1 MQRLTGRTGKSAHLG
16 ADVDRWANLVLAAN
30 SQPSALNRNI
40 NISVNWQNVL
50 FSSHPHNPQIQC
62 IALFLCYAPELKY
75 DGICQ
80 HMPDKVF
87 PKIAVSRRA
96 VLSTVII
103 HLTKCTKGG

>member
-1 MQRLTGRTGKSAHLG
+1 MCYFL
-16 ADVDRWANLVLAAN
+16 LA
-30 SQPSALNRNI
+30 P
-40 NISVNWQNVL
+40 
-50 FSSHPHNPQIQC
+50 NPQILC
-62 IALFLCYAPELKY
+62 IALFLCYTPELKC

-80 HMPDKVF
+80 HMPDEVL